1 MTHTT
6 TTTKMLY
13 LFGAAVLGATS
24 LFLWVLIMPHA
35 KADST
40 RGTDDHL
47 VTIHDRGKEKSV
59 ISNKDSLGEVLK
71 DAGVVLDKNDIV
83 EPGLDQKLV
92 AESYQVNIY
101 RARPV
106 VIADGNHKLLVMSA
120 YQTPKLIARHAS
132 VELHDEDAVSMRISD
147 NFVRDG
153 ANQQLTELA
162 YKMAELEGGGNSA
175 LQEYSDLK
183 TATGAATSTLALASI
198 AASQKTNAAAMSKA
212 LSDAQLSGITAE
224 TQLGIADSYLGADM
238 GAEMANLT
246 KYQIMMQAGTS
257 ALSNANQSAQTILGL
272 FR

>member
-1 MTHTT
+1 M
-6 TTTKMLY
+6 
-13 LFGAAVLGATS
+13 
-24 LFLWVLIMPHA
+24 
-35 KADST
+35 
-40 RGTDDHL
+40 
-47 VTIHDRGKEKSV
+47 VTILSNVNALAASRQLGVTKIDLNKTITRLTTGRRVNTASDDAASLDAGNTAMASSRSAAASVYKSQAAYFV
-59 ISNKDSLGEVLK
+59 ALK
-71 DAGVVLDKNDIV
+71 D
-83 EPGLDQKLV
+83 
-92 AESYQVNIY
+92 
-101 RARPV
+101 
-106 VIADGNHKLLVMSA
+106 
-120 YQTPKLIARHAS
+120 
-132 VELHDEDAVSMRISD
+132 
-147 NFVRDG
+147 DG